1 MYFKFHMQSIDLL
14 DLLLSG
20 ITVMLFFSLQLV
32 LHLFDCWTPIC
43 AYVLPYKLL
52 DFFFFACG
60 HTE

>member
-1 MYFKFHMQSIDLL
+1 MQSIDLL

-43 AYVLPYKLL
+43 AYVLSYKLL
-52 DFFFFACG
+52 DFFFACG